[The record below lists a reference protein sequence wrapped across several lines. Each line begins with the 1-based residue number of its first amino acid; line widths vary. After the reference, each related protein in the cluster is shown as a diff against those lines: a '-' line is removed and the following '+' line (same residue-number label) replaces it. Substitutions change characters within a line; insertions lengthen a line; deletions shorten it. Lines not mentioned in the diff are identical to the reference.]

1 MFDLAVFFFYHF
13 FSSLLLPLAHDLNG
27 FCYLIHSL
35 FWKHVFDVDPFELI
49 FVAVLPEE
57 ILYFVSPTTT
67 SQSPESLYLVSLD
80 VEKDNVDVDGP
91 QKA

>member
-1 MFDLAVFFFYHF
+1 M
-13 FSSLLLPLAHDLNG
+13 
-27 FCYLIHSL
+27 
-35 FWKHVFDVDPFELI
+35 DPFELI

-67 SQSPESLYLVSLD
+67 SQSPESLYLVGLD